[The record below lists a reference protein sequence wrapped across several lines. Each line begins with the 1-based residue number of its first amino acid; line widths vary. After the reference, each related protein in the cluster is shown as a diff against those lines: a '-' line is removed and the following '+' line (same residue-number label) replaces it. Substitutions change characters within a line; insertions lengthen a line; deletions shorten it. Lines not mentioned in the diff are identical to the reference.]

1 MDVWREAV
9 SRPDRGSGFTLLE
22 VLVAFTILGLAMV
35 GLFGA
40 FSDGLVGGLRAR
52 EVSALILAGRSKI
65 SEVGRSVAL
74 APGELS
80 GELPDGTP
88 WTLTISEVEPLGA
101 DPLAQL
107 VVRAHHVTIELGS
120 GEAPSVR
127 LETTRLEG
135 AQ

>member
-1 MDVWREAV
+1 V
-9 SRPDRGSGFTLLE
+9 
-22 VLVAFTILGLAMV
+22 
-35 GLFGA
+35 
-40 FSDGLVGGLRAR
+40 
-52 EVSALILAGRSKI
+52 
-65 SEVGRSVAL
+65 
-74 APGELS
+74 PGELS

-107 VVRAHHVTIELGS
+107 VVRAHRVTIELGS

>member
-1 MDVWREAV
+1 V
-9 SRPDRGSGFTLLE
+9 SRPDRARGFTLLE
-22 VLVAFTILGLAMV
+22 VLVAFTILGIAMV

-52 EVSALILAGRSKI
+52 EVSELILAGRSKI
-65 SEVGRSVAL
+65 AEVGRSVAL
-74 APGELS
+74 VSGELS

-88 WTLTISEVEPLGA
+88 WTLTISQIEPLGT

-107 VVRAHHVTIELGS
+107 VVKAHHVMIELGED
-120 GEAPSVR
+120 EARSVR